1 MTTARS
7 TRVTSCILLIL
18 AAPLAS
24 PLAAPLPTHPP
35 VQLATEEAL
44 AAPEPPTAPVTPTH
58 APLDIEGMRRSVRET
73 GMVDAQATPST
84 STSTSVFSSAPPADV
99 ERFKQKFNDSK
110 RGWCLTAFQGMGA
123 LALVAMP
130 LATLFDKKDHGCK
143 W

>member
-7 TRVTSCILLIL
+7 TRVSSCIFLIL
-18 AAPLAS
+18 AASLTS
-24 PLAAPLPTHPP
+24 SLAAPLPTHPP
-35 VQLATEEAL
+35 VQLAAEEAPV
-44 AAPEPPTAPVTPTH
+44 APAPPIAPLKTTNP
-58 APLDIEGMRRSVRET
+58 PLDIEGMRRSVREA
-73 GMVDAQATPST
+73 GMVDTQATPSP
-84 STSTSVFSSAPPADV
+84 SASVFSSAPPVDV

-110 RGWCLTAFQGMGA
+110 RGWCLTAFQGMGV

>member
-7 TRVTSCILLIL
+7 IRVTSCILLIL
-18 AAPLAS
+18 AASLTS
-24 PLAAPLPTHPP
+24 SLAAPLPMHPP

-44 AAPEPPTAPVTPTH
+44 ALPAPVIAPLKTTPP
-58 APLDIEGMRRSVRET
+58 PLDIEGMRRSVREA
-73 GMVDAQATPST
+73 GIVDTQATPST

-99 ERFKQKFNDSK
+99 ERFKQKFNDGK
-110 RGWCLTAFQGMGA
+110 RGWCLTAFQGMGV